1 MKTIVELIKD
11 GRGWLARC
19 GDMQVIS
26 VRAES
31 KAEALALLMP
41 LMRKYRKILQGF
53 GAIGIGRMYPV
64 FFGGIGYSGMAE
76 NLTSYSVVDDVYMEI
91 EDVKKLQGNN
101 GRQGYEV
108 ITVDIDAE
116 V

>member
-1 MKTIVELIKD
+1 MKAVVELIKD

-26 VRAES
+26 VRAEN

-41 LMRKYRKILQGF
+41 LMRKYRKILHGF
-53 GAIGIGRMYPV
+53 GTIGISRMYPV
-64 FFGGIGYSGMAE
+64 FFGGIGYGGMAE

-91 EDVKKLQGNN
+91 EDAKELRGNV
-101 GRQGYEV
+101 GKYGYEV
-108 ITVDIDAE
+108 MVIDIDAE

>member
-11 GRGWLARC
+11 GKGWLARC

-41 LMRKYRKILQGF
+41 LMRKYREILHRF
-53 GAIGIGRMYPV
+53 GAIGIGRIYPV

-91 EDVKKLQGNN
+91 EDVKKLRGN

-108 ITVDIDAE
+108 IVIDIDAE
-116 V
+116 A

>member
-1 MKTIVELIKD
+1 MRAIVELIKD
-11 GRGWLARC
+11 GKGWLARC

-26 VRAES
+26 VRAENR
-31 KAEALALLMP
+31 AEALALLMP
-41 LMRKYRKILQGF
+41 LMRKYRKVLRGF
-53 GAIGIGRMYPV
+53 GATGIGRIYPV
-64 FFGGIGYSGMAE
+64 FFSGIDYGGMAE
-76 NLTSYSVVDDVYMEI
+76 NLTSYSVIDDVYMEI
-91 EDVKKLQGNN
+91 EDVKKLRGN